1 MNNLVR
7 PKSVIPSHANEV
19 ATNGGVVITETRTA
33 QFLKAMEMP
42 GHVPLSGRTMQFDS
56 RGHCVAECN

>member
-33 QFLKAMEMP
+33 QFSESDGDA
-42 GHVPLSGRTMQFDS
+42 RTCAVE
-56 RGHCVAECN
+56 RPHNAV